1 MMKKSYRQTWKE
13 RDNAMKN
20 IRNYGMV
27 TGRLTKDPDIRVN
40 ADGSRKVRFTVA
52 VQDSFTDKDG
62 KRGSQFLPL
71 EAFITADRNGNG
83 AYDYVNEG
91 DLVSCSYTV
100 NNNNYTDRNGQ
111 KVYGLTLLVSEIA
124 LLESRAA
131 KEARRAAKSAA

>member
-1 MMKKSYRQTWKE
+1 M
-13 RDNAMKN
+13 N

-27 TGRLTKDPDIRVN
+27 TGRLTADPDVRIN

-52 VQDSFTDKDG
+52 VQNSYTDKDG

-71 EAFITADRNGNG
+71 EVFISADRSGNG
-83 AYDYVNEG
+83 AYDCINGG

-100 NNNNYTDRNGQ
+100 NNNNYTDKHGQ

-124 LLESRAA
+124 LLETKAS
-131 KEARRAAKSAA
+131 KERRRANKNAA